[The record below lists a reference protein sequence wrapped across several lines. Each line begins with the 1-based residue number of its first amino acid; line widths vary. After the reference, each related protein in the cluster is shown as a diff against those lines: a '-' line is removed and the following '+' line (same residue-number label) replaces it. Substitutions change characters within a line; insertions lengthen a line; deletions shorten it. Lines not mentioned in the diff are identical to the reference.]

1 MIEILR
7 AYFLLGLCYR
17 DILRCLASMHG
28 IVISMRTLKRLLKAE
43 SLYRRKYFTDVLDVA
58 LFIQQEVMGSGAM
71 LGYRLMHHKCIQHG
85 FTVSQ
90 DTVRL
95 LLHIIDPE
103 GIASRR
109 RHRLVRRVYMNLG
122 PNYLWHIDGYDKLKP
137 YGICISGAI
146 DGLSRYILWLEAHV
160 SNSDPRVIAGYFMN
174 TVRQLN
180 GCPIRLRADKGTEN
194 AYVREM
200 LKFLRTDHGDQF
212 ANNCY
217 LVGSSNHNQR
227 IEQWWEIL
235 RKTNVQYWMNMFA
248 MLKDQGCF
256 TGDFLD
262 VALLQFCFM
271 QLIQV
276 RWVMYGCEWQCV
288 KLNLYDLMWPL
299 ANDKS

>member
-122 PNYLWHIDGYDKLKP
+122 PNYLWHIDGYDKLNP
-137 YGICISGAI
+137 MEYASVVQQM
-146 DGLSRYILWLEAHV
+146 DF
-160 SNSDPRVIAGYFMN
+160 RVIFCGSKPMLQ
-174 TVRQLN
+174 TV
-180 GCPIRLRADKGTEN
+180 IRAWLRDISWIPW
-194 AYVREM
+194 
-200 LKFLRTDHGDQF
+200 D
-212 ANNCY
+212 
-217 LVGSSNHNQR
+217 S
-227 IEQWWEIL
+227 
-235 RKTNVQYWMNMFA
+235 
-248 MLKDQGCF
+248 
-256 TGDFLD
+256 
-262 VALLQFCFM
+262 
-271 QLIQV
+271 
-276 RWVMYGCEWQCV
+276 
-288 KLNLYDLMWPL
+288 
-299 ANDKS
+299 